1 MVDFIVDILNAIS
14 NGIAQ
19 NQVDQLLQTP
29 AAYNAQL
36 YSLSLSVAQTAVKPV
51 ASMVLA
57 IVFTLELARVSSKVD
72 GDRELGVKMVATA
85 MIKIMLVFTAAQH
98 SELFLKAIDQLGQ
111 GVMDSFVA
119 ASPTTGDTS
128 TMGLG
133 DQMRDDIDAAGV
145 LGQLP
150 CIVLLIIPFLVSKA
164 ASIVFTVVLLLRFVQ
179 LYMMTAFNPLPI
191 AFIAC
196 DETRQWGVNYFKQY
210 ATLVFQCAT
219 LYLAVIMYRAFV
231 GNVMNV
237 SSYEKGSSLS
247 GWITS
252 NFGNLLLAS
261 VLLIGIV
268 MVSNGIAKKLFG
280 GE

>member
-14 NGIAQ
+14 SGISQ
-19 NQVDQLLQTP
+19 SQVDDLLKTP
-29 AAYNAQL
+29 AAYNSSM
-36 YSLSLSVAQTAVKPV
+36 YNLSLSIAQTAVKPV

-72 GDRELGVKMVATA
+72 EDRELGVKMVVSA
-85 MIKIMLVFTAAQH
+85 MIRIMLVFTAAQH
-98 SELFLKAIDQLGQ
+98 SELLLKAIDQLGQ
-111 GVMDSFVA
+111 SVMDSFV
-119 ASPTTGDTS
+119 SPTSGDAS
-128 TMGLG
+128 GLGLG
-133 DQMRDDIDAAGV
+133 DQMRDDIDAAGM

-179 LYMMTAFNPLPI
+179 IYLLTAFNPLPI

-196 DETRQWGVNYFKQY
+196 DETRSWGVNYFKQY
-210 ATLVFQCAT
+210 AVIVFQCAT
-219 LYLAVIMYRAFV
+219 LYLAVVLYRAFV

-237 SSYEKGSSLS
+237 SGYEKGSSLS

-252 NFGNLLLAS
+252 NFSNLLLAS

-268 MVSNGIAKKLFG
+268 MVSNGVAKKLFG